1 MYLTKK
7 INGYQMYFKYEGL
20 LDKDAFDIESVV
32 NYKNFKIKLVSKTRL
47 LLHRRMRVEY
57 EQLPSH

>member
-7 INGYQMYFKYEGL
+7 INGYQMYFEYEGL

-32 NYKNFKIKLVSKTRL
+32 N
-47 LLHRRMRVEY
+47 
-57 EQLPSH
+57 